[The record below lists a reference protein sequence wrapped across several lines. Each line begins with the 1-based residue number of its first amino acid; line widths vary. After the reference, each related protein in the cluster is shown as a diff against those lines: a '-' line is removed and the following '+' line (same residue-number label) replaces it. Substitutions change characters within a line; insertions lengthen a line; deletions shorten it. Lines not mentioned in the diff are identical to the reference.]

1 MISFR
6 VFNDYDH
13 GLLKWSNT
21 SHISCRRACNTPRIF
36 CQLLTFMLMMMQ
48 SIWRRGESVDDRVWP
63 KDSSATTWP
72 HSLCQP
78 EHSSSSSLNLQTLIL
93 KIFNLLTRVNMRKET
108 AALLDRNLFIFQLD
122 ATWVHDLCCQKCC
135 MQKSS
140 QIKITFPTVMISS
153 CCSASK

>member
-63 KDSSATTWP
+63 KDSRATTWP
-72 HSLCQP
+72 HSLCRP
-78 EHSSSSSLNLQTLIL
+78 EHSSSSLNLLPLIL
-93 KIFNLLTRVNMRKET
+93 KFLIFFTRVKMSKRET
-108 AALLDRNLFIFQLD
+108 AAWLDRNLFIFQLD
-122 ATWVHDLCCQKCC
+122 ATWGSWSLLSEMLHAKVKSNQNNLSHSHDKLWLLCK
-135 MQKSS
+135 
-140 QIKITFPTVMISS
+140 
-153 CCSASK
+153 

>member
-1 MISFR
+1 MISFQE
-6 VFNDYDH
+6 VAFNDYDH

-93 KIFNLLTRVNMRKET
+93 KFLIFLHVWKWERKLLLCLIETYLFFNLMPRE
-108 AALLDRNLFIFQLD
+108 F
-122 ATWVHDLCCQKCC
+122 
-135 MQKSS
+135 
-140 QIKITFPTVMISS
+140 MISAVRNVACKS
-153 CCSASK
+153 QVKSK